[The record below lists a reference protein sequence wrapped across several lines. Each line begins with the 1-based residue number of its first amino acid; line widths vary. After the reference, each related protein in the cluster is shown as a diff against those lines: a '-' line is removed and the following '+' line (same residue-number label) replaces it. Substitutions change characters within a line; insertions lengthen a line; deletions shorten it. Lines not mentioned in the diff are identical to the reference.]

1 MKLIIEDGEGR
12 TTVVPVAR
20 AEITIGRQAGNTI
33 LLTDRNI
40 SRRHA
45 RLVRENGVLIVEDLG
60 SCVGVRVNGER
71 IVGRS
76 QVAEGDVVEI
86 GDYDLGIEGRLDTP
100 ASPLAVRIM
109 TPRGSAPAVA
119 AAPEKTVENPPA
131 QAPAAAGGATS
142 VIRTS
147 GGRRA
152 PAGFVAWVAMTL
164 LLLAGGVVV
173 LLTS

>member
-12 TTVVPVAR
+12 TTVVPVVR

-33 LLTDRNI
+33 LLTDRNV

-45 RLVRENGVLIVEDLG
+45 RLVRENGTLLVEDLG
-60 SCVGVRVNGER
+60 SCTGVRVNGEKIAGQR
-71 IVGRS
+71 

-100 ASPLAVRIM
+100 ANPLAVRIM
-109 TPRGSAPAVA
+109 TPLGSAPAL
-119 AAPEKTVENPPA
+119 AAPPAENVENPPA
-131 QAPAAAGGATS
+131 HAPADGATMP
-142 VIRTS
+142 VRTG

-164 LLLAGGVVV
+164 LLLAGAFAV

>member
-12 TTVVPVAR
+12 TTVVPVVR

-45 RLVRENGVLIVEDLG
+45 RLFRENGTLVVEDLG
-60 SCVGVRVNGER
+60 SCIGVRVNGEK
-71 IVGRS
+71 IAGRS

-119 AAPEKTVENPPA
+119 AAEKNVENPPA
-131 QAPAAAGGATS
+131 RAAAEGTTN
-142 VIRTS
+142 VVRTG

-152 PAGFVAWVAMTL
+152 PAGFVAWIAMTL
-164 LLLAGGVVV
+164 LLLAGAVVV
-173 LLTS
+173 LLTR